1 MTMERLRPALLLG
14 MVLPVLVLLAGCGRS
29 SGPAPLTLALNWFP
43 EAEHGGFYAALF
55 EGYYAEEGLEVE
67 ILPGGPDAAV
77 LARVAT
83 GTVDF
88 GVENADQVVFGRAAG
103 APVRALM
110 APIQDSPQCI
120 MVHEA
125 SGIER
130 LADLRDVT
138 LAMNPKGAF
147 AQFLQAELPLAG
159 VRIVPY
165 TGTVTQFLLDP
176 RAAQQAYLFSEPY
189 IARQAGAEPR
199 CLLISELG
207 FNTYTSVLI
216 ASDRTWERDPEL
228 VRRFVRASI
237 RGWEHYLADA
247 APTNAR
253 IAALNPEMDEASLAY
268 GVGTLL
274 PLSFTADTA
283 RNGFGTMT
291 RERWDTLVSQMEA
304 LGVIPAGGVRAG
316 DLWLPV
322 AIPAQ
327 AE

>member
-1 MTMERLRPALLLG
+1 MTTGTRCSALLLG
-14 MVLPVLVLLAGCGRS
+14 MLMLAGCGRS
-29 SGPAPLTLALNWFP
+29 DGPAPLTLALNWFP

-55 EGYYAEEGLEVE
+55 DGYYAEEGLEVR
-67 ILPGGPDAAV
+67 ILPGGPEAAV

-88 GVENADQVVFGRAAG
+88 GVENADQVVFGRASG

-120 MVHEA
+120 MVHAA

-147 AQFLQAELPLAG
+147 AQFLQAELALPN

-176 RAAQQAYLFSEPY
+176 RTAQQAYLFSEPY

-199 CLLISELG
+199 CLLVSELG
-207 FNTYTSVLI
+207 FNTYTSVLV
-216 ASDRTWERDPEL
+216 ASDRAWERDPEL

-237 RGWEHYLADA
+237 RGWERYLADPE
-247 APTNAR
+247 PTNAR
-253 IAALNPEMDEASLAY
+253 IAALNPEMDAAILAY

-274 PLSFTADTA
+274 PLSFTAETE

-291 RERWDTLVSQMEA
+291 QERWDTLVAQMEA
-304 LGVIPAGGVRAG
+304 LGVIAAGRVRAAE
-316 DLWLPV
+316 LWLPE
-322 AIPAQ
+322 AMP
-327 AE
+327 ELDD